1 MSDKKVPSMGIK
13 KRMSWMDIRYTH
25 NEYPQSLRQH
35 YLHQVRG
42 YNLSQLRH
50 PFVTANVYKFF
61 LCCKSLLRIPNYI
74 LYICVVFALKVV
86 VIKCYD
92 YGR

>member
-42 YNLSQLRH
+42 YNLSLSFGEGRH
-50 PFVTANVYKFF
+50 PFVT
-61 LCCKSLLRIPNYI
+61 SRT
-74 LYICVVFALKVV
+74 KVME
-86 VIKCYD
+86 
-92 YGR
+92 

>member
-13 KRMSWMDIRYTH
+13 KRMSFDGHTLHTH

-42 YNLSQLRH
+42 YNLSLSLMVREGT
-50 PFVTANVYKFF
+50 P
-61 LCCKSLLRIPNYI
+61 LLLRCKGKRKDWDNENF
-74 LYICVVFALKVV
+74 FAF
-86 VIKCYD
+86 
-92 YGR
+92 

>member
-13 KRMSWMDIRYTH
+13 KRMSLMDIRYTH

-42 YNLSQLRH
+42 YNLSLSFGEGRH
-50 PFVTANVYKFF
+50 PFVTSRA
-61 LCCKSLLRIPNYI
+61 
-74 LYICVVFALKVV
+74 KVMEK
-86 VIKCYD
+86 I
-92 YGR
+92 GN